1 MVSNAAKFDVED
13 STLTRELQQLGLPK
27 EHTDAVVRPY
37 WERRGALQTKL
48 LQESLQLSSLEV
60 KAWQTQ
66 VGDTK
71 NVVMRLKST
80 AGDTGH
86 EKDGSEDFAICM
98 TAEKFRVL
106 HHELKAA
113 RALMD
118 AYK

>member
-1 MVSNAAKFDVED
+1 MVQICHASDV
-13 STLTRELQQLGLPK
+13 SRTLVERVFIN
-27 EHTDAVVRPY
+27 HTSLKLVV
-37 WERRGALQTKL
+37 
-48 LQESLQLSSLEV
+48 SSLEV